1 MKKNIFFTKNN
12 NFYSFSFFILFLII
26 LINFIIFYIN
36 INKKYFIIEN
46 TDKIIYYKVPDDR
59 EGERVKYI
67 NKKSLNKFSLLNNN
81 NKLIDLTKLNYTIQ
95 LFSDSKYN
103 NIENYLNDLLN
114 LKSQII
120 SADDLYIFSLESQ
133 IGIDYFLT
141 YKNFNSQ
148 SNALNYCKKL
158 SFTKK
163 CLILNPQ
170 N

>member
-158 SFTKK
+158 RNFYLVYS
-163 CLILNPQ
+163 
-170 N
+170 